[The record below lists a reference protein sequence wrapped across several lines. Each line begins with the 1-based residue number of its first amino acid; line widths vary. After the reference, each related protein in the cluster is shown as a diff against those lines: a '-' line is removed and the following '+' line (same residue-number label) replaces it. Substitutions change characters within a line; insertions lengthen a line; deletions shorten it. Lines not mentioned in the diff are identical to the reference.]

1 MKSLIIIFTALGII
15 SCSFDN
21 KTGIWKDASNMS
33 VENRSGKSINN
44 SNVDS
49 RYEEI
54 LEQKKLFNE
63 EKVSLDSSSFTLE
76 PPIRINNWLEQYAT
90 FNNNISN
97 YFYSGKKE
105 LISKGPKLNKN
116 DFNTNII
123 FYDNYL
129 ITHDHKGKIF
139 IYSIDS
145 KKKIFEFNFYK
156 KKFKKFKKNIFLI
169 ADKNILYA
177 ADNLGY
183 IYAINLNNKS
193 LIWAKNYGIPFRS
206 NIKIDK
212 SQLFLANQDNVIYS
226 LDINNGEKNWQFAT
240 NLTFL
245 KSDFINS
252 LALDILNNNL
262 FFLNTSGELY
272 SISYLNEKVNWMLN
286 FKSSS
291 QKDDTDIFSSNPIVI
306 KNEKLIITT
315 DVAISNFDT
324 SSGDKN
330 WTFSSN
336 AVLKPVTTTNYTY
349 ILSKSNF
356 LICIENKTGN
366 VLWSK
371 NIFYI
376 LQEKKIM
383 NKVGKFHDLKIVN
396 NKLNLF
402 SNKGYLLIFNYRNGN
417 LDFIK
422 KISKNGINS
431 KIVFLKDNMFMIDNT
446 NKLLKFN

>member
-1 MKSLIIIFTALGII
+1 MTS
-15 SCSFDN
+15 
-21 KTGIWKDASNMS
+21 
-33 VENRSGKSINN
+33 
-44 SNVDS
+44 
-49 RYEEI
+49 Y
-54 LEQKKLFNE
+54 
-63 EKVSLDSSSFTLE
+63 
-76 PPIRINNWLEQYAT
+76 
-90 FNNNISN
+90 
-97 YFYSGKKE
+97 
-105 LISKGPKLNKN
+105 
-116 DFNTNII
+116 
-123 FYDNYL
+123 
-129 ITHDHKGKIF
+129 
-139 IYSIDS
+139 
-145 KKKIFEFNFYK
+145 
-156 KKFKKFKKNIFLI
+156 
-169 ADKNILYA
+169 
-177 ADNLGY
+177 
-183 IYAINLNNKS
+183 
-193 LIWAKNYGIPFRS
+193 
-206 NIKIDK
+206 
-212 SQLFLANQDNVIYS
+212 
-226 LDINNGEKNWQFAT
+226 
-240 NLTFL
+240 
-245 KSDFINS
+245 
-252 LALDILNNNL
+252 L